1 MIQLFCSMILKIAVG
16 IIFLFYNLF
25 DSLAQSNKSIL
36 ANVDIQIEA
45 TAAINKMYNFEFKE
59 AEKEF
64 NWLVQEYSDHPLPV
78 FLKGLSLWWKID
90 SYSGISD
97 ISKTDSLDKLD
108 KKFIN
113 IMDKAISLSQNIYEK
128 GNKIDGAFFLAASYG
143 FKGRLL
149 SERRKWRASAFAGM
163 NALRYLKEIRK
174 NDLMI
179 PEISFGNGLFNYY
192 SVWISERYPLLK
204 PLIKLFPDGDKK
216 KGITQLNDAGNN
228 SFYTRTEAQYFLTR
242 IYSSE
247 NDIKKALYLSK
258 YLFNTFP
265 DNSIFHKFYNQLLYR
280 SSSFSLCEKE
290 SIEILENFNKKKR
303 GYYDNDVRLAHFFLG
318 EIYLSRRKNDIAI
331 HHLKKSLY
339 YSDKFKNQKLG
350 YTIYSN
356 FLLGKIYFDTGE
368 KNKSKYYFKRVIKLT
383 KSKEDL
389 NQKSKGYIKKI

>member
-1 MIQLFCSMILKIAVG
+1 MIQLFCLMIFKIAVG
-16 IIFLFYNLF
+16 IVFLFFTLF
-25 DSLAQSNKSIL
+25 DSVAQSNKSIL
-36 ANVDIQIEA
+36 TNVDIQIEA

-64 NWLVQEYSDHPLPV
+64 NWLVQEYGDHPLPV

-97 ISKTDSLDKLD
+97 LSKTDSLDRLD
-108 KKFIN
+108 ENFIK

-149 SERRKWRASAFAGM
+149 SERRKWRASALAGM

-174 NDLMI
+174 DDLMI

-204 PLIKLFPDGDKK
+204 PIIKLFPDGDKQ
-216 KGITQLNDAGNN
+216 KGIVQLNNAGNN

-247 NDIKKALYLSK
+247 NDISKALYLSK
-258 YLFNTFP
+258 YLFETFP

-280 SSSFSLCEKE
+280 SSSFSLCEMQSLK
-290 SIEILENFNKKKR
+290 IIENFNKKKK
-303 GYYDNDVRLAHFFLG
+303 GYYDNDIRLAHFFLG
-318 EIYLSRRKNDIAI
+318 EIYLSKKDNDLAI
-331 HHLKKSLY
+331 HHLNKSLF
-339 YSDKFKNQKLG
+339 YSEKFKNQKLG

-356 FLLGKIYFDTGE
+356 FLLGKIHFDRGE
-368 KNKSKYYFKRVIKLT
+368 INKSKFHFKKVIKLT
-383 KSKEDL
+383 KRKDDL

>member
-1 MIQLFCSMILKIAVG
+1 MIQLFCLMIFKIAVG
-16 IIFLFYNLF
+16 IVFLFFTLF
-25 DSLAQSNKSIL
+25 DSVAQSNKSIL
-36 ANVDIQIEA
+36 TNVDIQIEA

-64 NWLVQEYSDHPLPV
+64 NWLVQEYGDHPLPV

-97 ISKTDSLDKLD
+97 LSKTDSLDRLD
-108 KKFIN
+108 ENFIK
-113 IMDKAISLSQNIYEK
+113 IMDKSISLSQNIYEK

-149 SERRKWRASAFAGM
+149 SERRKWRASALAGM

-174 NDLMI
+174 DDLMI

-204 PLIKLFPDGDKK
+204 PIIKLFPDGDKQ
-216 KGITQLNDAGNN
+216 KGIVQLNNAGNN

-247 NDIKKALYLSK
+247 NDISKALYLSK
-258 YLFNTFP
+258 YLFETFP

-280 SSSFSLCEKE
+280 SSSFSLCEMQSLK
-290 SIEILENFNKKKR
+290 IIENFNKKKK
-303 GYYDNDVRLAHFFLG
+303 GYYDNDIRLAHFFLG
-318 EIYLSRRKNDIAI
+318 EIYLSKKDNDLAI
-331 HHLKKSLY
+331 HHLNKSLF
-339 YSDKFKNQKLG
+339 YSEKFKNQKLG

-356 FLLGKIYFDTGE
+356 FLLGKIHFDRGE
-368 KNKSKYYFKRVIKLT
+368 INKSKFHFKKVIKLT
-383 KSKEDL
+383 KRKDDL

>member
-1 MIQLFCSMILKIAVG
+1 MAL
-16 IIFLFYNLF
+16 
-25 DSLAQSNKSIL
+25 
-36 ANVDIQIEA
+36 
-45 TAAINKMYNFEFKE
+45 
-59 AEKEF
+59 
-64 NWLVQEYSDHPLPV
+64 
-78 FLKGLSLWWKID
+78 
-90 SYSGISD
+90 
-97 ISKTDSLDKLD
+97 
-108 KKFIN
+108 
-113 IMDKAISLSQNIYEK
+113 
-128 GNKIDGAFFLAASYG
+128 FFLAASYG

>member
-1 MIQLFCSMILKIAVG
+1 MIQLFCLMIFKIAVG
-16 IIFLFYNLF
+16 IVFLFFTLF
-25 DSLAQSNKSIL
+25 DSVAQSNKSIL
-36 ANVDIQIEA
+36 TNVDIQIEA

-64 NWLVQEYSDHPLPV
+64 NWLVQEYGDHPLPV

-97 ISKTDSLDKLD
+97 LSKTDSLDRLD
-108 KKFIN
+108 ENFIK

-149 SERRKWRASAFAGM
+149 SERRKWRASALAGM

-174 NDLMI
+174 DDLMI

-204 PLIKLFPDGDKK
+204 PIIKLFPDGDKQ
-216 KGITQLNDAGNN
+216 KGIVQLNNAGNN

-247 NDIKKALYLSK
+247 NDISKALYLSK
-258 YLFNTFP
+258 YLFETFP
-265 DNSIFHKFYNQLLYR
+265 DNSIFHKLYNQLLYR
-280 SSSFSLCEKE
+280 SSSFSLCEMQSLK
-290 SIEILENFNKKKR
+290 IIENFNKKKK
-303 GYYDNDVRLAHFFLG
+303 GYYDNDIRLAHFFLG
-318 EIYLSRRKNDIAI
+318 EIYLSKKDNDLAI
-331 HHLKKSLY
+331 HHLNKSLF
-339 YSDKFKNQKLG
+339 YSEKFKNQKLG

-356 FLLGKIYFDTGE
+356 FLLGKIYFDRGE
-368 KNKSKYYFKRVIKLT
+368 INTVSYTHLTLPTKRIV
-383 KSKEDL
+383 
-389 NQKSKGYIKKI
+389 

>member
-1 MIQLFCSMILKIAVG
+1 MIQLFCLMIFKIAVG
-16 IIFLFYNLF
+16 IVFLFFTLF
-25 DSLAQSNKSIL
+25 DSVAQSNKSIL
-36 ANVDIQIEA
+36 TNVDIQIEA

-64 NWLVQEYSDHPLPV
+64 NWLVQEYGDHPLPV

-97 ISKTDSLDKLD
+97 LSKTDSLDRLD
-108 KKFIN
+108 EKFIK

-149 SERRKWRASAFAGM
+149 SERRKWRASALAGM

-174 NDLMI
+174 DDLMI

-204 PLIKLFPDGDKK
+204 PIIKLFPDGDKQ
-216 KGITQLNDAGNN
+216 KGLVQLNNAGKN

-247 NDIKKALYLSK
+247 NDIRKALYLSK
-258 YLFNTFP
+258 YLFETFP

-280 SSSFSLCEKE
+280 SSSFSLCEMQSLK
-290 SIEILENFNKKKR
+290 IIENFNKKKK
-303 GYYDNDVRLAHFFLG
+303 GYYDNDIRLAHFFLG
-318 EIYLSRRKNDIAI
+318 EIYLSKKDNDLAI
-331 HHLKKSLY
+331 HHLNKSLF
-339 YSDKFKNQKLG
+339 YSEKFKNQKLG

-356 FLLGKIYFDTGE
+356 FLLGKIHFDRGE
-368 KNKSKYYFKRVIKLT
+368 INKSKFHFKKVIKLT
-383 KSKEDL
+383 KRKDDL

>member
-1 MIQLFCSMILKIAVG
+1 MIQLFCLMIFKIAVG
-16 IIFLFYNLF
+16 IVFLFFTLF
-25 DSLAQSNKSIL
+25 DSVAQSNKSIL
-36 ANVDIQIEA
+36 TNVDIQIEA

-64 NWLVQEYSDHPLPV
+64 NWLVQEYGDHPLPV

-97 ISKTDSLDKLD
+97 LSKTDSLDRLD
-108 KKFIN
+108 EKFIK

-149 SERRKWRASAFAGM
+149 SERRKWRASALAGM

-174 NDLMI
+174 DDLMI

-204 PLIKLFPDGDKK
+204 PIIKLFPDGDKQ
-216 KGITQLNDAGNN
+216 KGIVQLNNAGNN

-247 NDIKKALYLSK
+247 NDISKALYLSK
-258 YLFNTFP
+258 YLFETFP

-280 SSSFSLCEKE
+280 SSSFSLCEMQSLK
-290 SIEILENFNKKKR
+290 IIENFNKKKK
-303 GYYDNDVRLAHFFLG
+303 GYYDNDIRLAHFFLG
-318 EIYLSRRKNDIAI
+318 EIYLSKKDNDLAI
-331 HHLKKSLY
+331 HHLNKSLF
-339 YSDKFKNQKLG
+339 YSEKFKNQKLG

-356 FLLGKIYFDTGE
+356 FLLGKIHFDRGE
-368 KNKSKYYFKRVIKLT
+368 INKSKFHFKKVIKLT
-383 KSKEDL
+383 KRKDDL

>member
-113 IMDKAISLSQNIYEK
+113 IMDKAISLSQNTYEK

-356 FLLGKIYFDTGE
+356 FLLGKIYFDTDE

>member
-1 MIQLFCSMILKIAVG
+1 MIQLFCLMIFKIAVG
-16 IIFLFYNLF
+16 IVFLFFTLF
-25 DSLAQSNKSIL
+25 DSVAQTNKSIL
-36 ANVDIQIEA
+36 TNVDIQIEA

-64 NWLVQEYSDHPLPV
+64 NWLVQEYGDHPLPV

-97 ISKTDSLDKLD
+97 LSKTDSLDRLD
-108 KKFIN
+108 ENFIK

-149 SERRKWRASAFAGM
+149 SERRKWRASALAGM

-174 NDLMI
+174 DDLMI

-204 PLIKLFPDGDKK
+204 PIIKLFPDGDKQ
-216 KGITQLNDAGNN
+216 KGIVQLNNAGNN

-247 NDIKKALYLSK
+247 NDISKALYLSK
-258 YLFNTFP
+258 YLFETFP

-280 SSSFSLCEKE
+280 SSSFSLCEMQSLK
-290 SIEILENFNKKKR
+290 IIENFNKKKK
-303 GYYDNDVRLAHFFLG
+303 GYYDNDIRLAHFFLG
-318 EIYLSRRKNDIAI
+318 EIYLSKKDNDLAI
-331 HHLKKSLY
+331 HHLNKSLF
-339 YSDKFKNQKLG
+339 YSEKFKNQKLG

-356 FLLGKIYFDTGE
+356 FLLGKIHFDRGE
-368 KNKSKYYFKRVIKLT
+368 INKSKFHFKKVIKLT
-383 KSKEDL
+383 KRKDDL

>member
-1 MIQLFCSMILKIAVG
+1 MIFKIAVG
-16 IIFLFYNLF
+16 IVFLFFTLF
-25 DSLAQSNKSIL
+25 DSVAQSNKSIL
-36 ANVDIQIEA
+36 TNVDIQIEA

-64 NWLVQEYSDHPLPV
+64 NWLVQEYGDHPLPV

-97 ISKTDSLDKLD
+97 LSKTDSLDRLD
-108 KKFIN
+108 ENFIK

-149 SERRKWRASAFAGM
+149 SERRKWRASALAGM

-174 NDLMI
+174 DDLMI

-204 PLIKLFPDGDKK
+204 PIIKLFPDGDKQ
-216 KGITQLNDAGNN
+216 KGIVQLNNAGNN

-247 NDIKKALYLSK
+247 NDISKALYLSK
-258 YLFNTFP
+258 YLFETFP

-280 SSSFSLCEKE
+280 SSSFSLCEMQSLK
-290 SIEILENFNKKKR
+290 IIENFNKKKK
-303 GYYDNDVRLAHFFLG
+303 GYYDNDIRLAHFFLG
-318 EIYLSRRKNDIAI
+318 EIYLSKKDNDLAI
-331 HHLKKSLY
+331 HHLNKSLF
-339 YSDKFKNQKLG
+339 YSEKFKNQKLG

-356 FLLGKIYFDTGE
+356 FLLGKIHFDRGE
-368 KNKSKYYFKRVIKLT
+368 INKSKFHFKKVIKLT
-383 KSKEDL
+383 KRKDDL

>member
-1 MIQLFCSMILKIAVG
+1 MIQLFCLMIFKIAVG
-16 IIFLFYNLF
+16 IVFLFFTLF
-25 DSLAQSNKSIL
+25 DSVAQSNKSIL
-36 ANVDIQIEA
+36 TNVDIQIEA

-64 NWLVQEYSDHPLPV
+64 NWLVQEYGDHPLPV

-97 ISKTDSLDKLD
+97 LSKTDSLDRLD
-108 KKFIN
+108 ENFIK

-149 SERRKWRASAFAGM
+149 SERRKWRASALAGM

-174 NDLMI
+174 DDLMI

-204 PLIKLFPDGDKK
+204 PIIKLFPDGDKQ
-216 KGITQLNDAGNN
+216 KGIVQLNNAGNN

-247 NDIKKALYLSK
+247 NDISKALYLSK
-258 YLFNTFP
+258 YLFETFP

-280 SSSFSLCEKE
+280 SSSFSLCEMQSLK
-290 SIEILENFNKKKR
+290 IIENFNKKKK
-303 GYYDNDVRLAHFFLG
+303 GYYDNDIRLAHFFLG
-318 EIYLSRRKNDIAI
+318 EIYLSKKDNDLAI
-331 HHLKKSLY
+331 HHLNKSLF
-339 YSDKFKNQKLG
+339 YSEKFKNQKLG

-356 FLLGKIYFDTGE
+356 FLLGKIHFDRGE
-368 KNKSKYYFKRVIKLT
+368 INKSKFHFKKVIKLT
-383 KSKEDL
+383 KRKDDL
-389 NQKSKGYIKKI
+389 FQ

>member
-1 MIQLFCSMILKIAVG
+1 MIQLFCLMIFKIAVG
-16 IIFLFYNLF
+16 IVFLFFTLF
-25 DSLAQSNKSIL
+25 DSVAQSNKSIL
-36 ANVDIQIEA
+36 TNVDIQIEA

-64 NWLVQEYSDHPLPV
+64 NWLVQEYGDHPLPV

-97 ISKTDSLDKLD
+97 LSKTDSLDRLD
-108 KKFIN
+108 ENFIK

-149 SERRKWRASAFAGM
+149 SERRKWRASALAGM

-174 NDLMI
+174 DDLMI

-204 PLIKLFPDGDKK
+204 PIIKLFPDGDKQ
-216 KGITQLNDAGNN
+216 KGIVQLNNAGNN

-247 NDIKKALYLSK
+247 NDINKALYLSK
-258 YLFNTFP
+258 YLFETFP

-280 SSSFSLCEKE
+280 SSSFSLCEMQSLK
-290 SIEILENFNKKKR
+290 IIENFNKKKK
-303 GYYDNDVRLAHFFLG
+303 GYYDNDIRLAHFFLG
-318 EIYLSRRKNDIAI
+318 EIYLSRRDNDLAI
-331 HHLKKSLY
+331 HHLNKSLF
-339 YSDKFKNQKLG
+339 YSEKFKNQKLG

-356 FLLGKIYFDTGE
+356 FLLGKIHFDRGE
-368 KNKSKYYFKRVIKLT
+368 INKSKFHFKKVIKLT
-383 KSKEDL
+383 KRKNDL